1 MISGKTKLTGFFAKP
16 ASHSLSPLMHNLAF
30 SHWGIDAVYLAFE
43 VDQTNLRQAVK
54 SIRTLDMLGVN
65 VSMPN
70 KTAVLAYLD
79 QLSPE
84 AELIGAVNTIVHQEQ
99 RLIGYNTDGMG
110 FVRSVNETGHP
121 IKNQKIVVL
130 GAGGAAKAIVVQ
142 MALEGAQEITIYK
155 RLNATFLPLKEYF
168 AKVSEKTGCPIR
180 LHDYAD
186 ESQLALDLSQANL
199 LINATDIGMGSK
211 SQLALDLSQANLL
224 INATDIGMG
233 SKKDQLPIADV
244 KLLHSQLAVFDLIYS
259 PSETRLIQEAKKM
272 GIKAYNGLGMLI
284 HQGAIAFELWTHRE
298 MPVQNIR
305 ERLEQ
310 EV

>member
-43 VDQTNLRQAVK
+43 VDQTNLRQAVE

-168 AKVSEKTGCPIR
+168 VKVSEKTGCPIR

-186 ESQLALDLSQANL
+186 E
-199 LINATDIGMGSK
+199 

-284 HQGAIAFELWTHRE
+284 HQGAITFELWTHRE

-305 ERLEQ
+305 EQLEQ

>member
-43 VDQTNLRQAVK
+43 VDQTNLRQAVE

-130 GAGGAAKAIVVQ
+130 GAGGAAKAIVDQ

-168 AKVSEKTGCPIR
+168 VKVSEKTGCPIR

-186 ESQLALDLSQANL
+186 E
-199 LINATDIGMGSK
+199 

-305 ERLEQ
+305 EQLEQ

>member
-43 VDQTNLRQAVK
+43 VDQTNLRQAVE

-168 AKVSEKTGCPIR
+168 VKVSEKTGCPIR

-186 ESQLALDLSQANL
+186 E
-199 LINATDIGMGSK
+199 

-284 HQGAIAFELWTHRE
+284 HQGAIAFELWIHRE

-305 ERLEQ
+305 EQLEQ

>member
-43 VDQTNLRQAVK
+43 VDQTNLRQAVE

-168 AKVSEKTGCPIR
+168 VKVSEKTGCPIR

-186 ESQLALDLSQANL
+186 E
-199 LINATDIGMGSK
+199 

-244 KLLHSQLAVFDLIYS
+244 KLLHSQLAVFDLIYF

-272 GIKAYNGLGMLI
+272 EIKAYNGLGMLI

-305 ERLEQ
+305 EQLEQ

>member
-43 VDQTNLRQAVK
+43 VDQTNLRQAVE

-84 AELIGAVNTIVHQEQ
+84 AELIRAVNTIVHQEQ

-168 AKVSEKTGCPIR
+168 VKVSEKTGCPIR

-186 ESQLALDLSQANL
+186 E
-199 LINATDIGMGSK
+199 

-305 ERLEQ
+305 EQLEQ

>member
-43 VDQTNLRQAVK
+43 VDQTNLRQAVE

-168 AKVSEKTGCPIR
+168 VKVSEKAGCPIR

-186 ESQLALDLSQANL
+186 E
-199 LINATDIGMGSK
+199 

-305 ERLEQ
+305 EQLEQ

>member
-211 SQLALDLSQANLL
+211 
-224 INATDIGMG
+224 
-233 SKKDQLPIADV
+233 KDQLPIADV

>member
-43 VDQTNLRQAVK
+43 VDQTNLRQAVE
-54 SIRTLDMLGVN
+54 SIRTLDMWGVN

-155 RLNATFLPLKEYF
+155 RLNATFLPLNEYF

-186 ESQLALDLSQANL
+186 E
-199 LINATDIGMGSK
+199 

>member
-43 VDQTNLRQAVK
+43 VDQTNLRQAVE

-168 AKVSEKTGCPIR
+168 VKVSEKTGCPIR

-186 ESQLALDLSQANL
+186 E
-199 LINATDIGMGSK
+199 

-272 GIKAYNGLGMLI
+272 GIKAYNGLGMSI
-284 HQGAIAFELWTHRE
+284 HQGAIAFELWTHQE

-305 ERLEQ
+305 EQLEQ

>member
-43 VDQTNLRQAVK
+43 VDQTNLRQAVE

-168 AKVSEKTGCPIR
+168 VKVSEKTGCPIR

-186 ESQLALDLSQANL
+186 E
-199 LINATDIGMGSK
+199 

-298 MPVQNIR
+298 MPIQNIR
-305 ERLEQ
+305 EQLEQ

>member
-1 MISGKTKLTGFFAKP
+1 MISGRTKLTGFFAKP

-43 VDQTNLRQAVK
+43 VDQTNLRQAVE
-54 SIRTLDMLGVN
+54 SIRTLNMLGVN

-199 LINATDIGMGSK
+199 LV
-211 SQLALDLSQANLL
+211 
-224 INATDIGMG
+224 NATDIGMG

-298 MPVQNIR
+298 MAVQNIR

>member
-43 VDQTNLRQAVK
+43 VDQTNLRQAVE

-142 MALEGAQEITIYK
+142 MALEVAQEITIYK

-168 AKVSEKTGCPIR
+168 VKVSEKTGCPIR

-186 ESQLALDLSQANL
+186 E
-199 LINATDIGMGSK
+199 

-305 ERLEQ
+305 EQLEQ

>member
-43 VDQTNLRQAVK
+43 VDQTNLRQAVE

-65 VSMPN
+65 ISMPN

-84 AELIGAVNTIVHQEQ
+84 AELIGAVNTIVHHEQ

-211 SQLALDLSQANLL
+211 
-224 INATDIGMG
+224 
-233 SKKDQLPIADV
+233 KDQLPIADV

-272 GIKAYNGLGMLI
+272 GVKAYNGLGMLI
-284 HQGAIAFELWTHRE
+284 HQGAIAFELWTHQE

>member
-30 SHWGIDAVYLAFE
+30 SHWGIDDVYLAFE
-43 VDQTNLRQAVK
+43 VDQTNLRQAVE

-211 SQLALDLSQANLL
+211 
-224 INATDIGMG
+224 
-233 SKKDQLPIADV
+233 KDQLPIADV

-259 PSETRLIQEAKKM
+259 PSETRLIQEAQKM

>member
-43 VDQTNLRQAVK
+43 VDQTNLRQAVE

-70 KTAVLAYLD
+70 KTAVLAHLD

-168 AKVSEKTGCPIR
+168 VKVSEKTGCPIR

-186 ESQLALDLSQANL
+186 E
-199 LINATDIGMGSK
+199 

-305 ERLEQ
+305 EQLEQ

>member
-43 VDQTNLRQAVK
+43 VEQTNLRQAVE

-121 IKNQKIVVL
+121 IKNKKIVVL

-211 SQLALDLSQANLL
+211 
-224 INATDIGMG
+224 
-233 SKKDQLPIADV
+233 KDQLPIADV
-244 KLLHSQLAVFDLIYS
+244 KLLHSKLAVFDLIYS

-272 GIKAYNGLGMLI
+272 GVKAYNGLGMLI
-284 HQGAIAFELWTHRE
+284 HQGAIAFELWTHQE

>member
-43 VDQTNLRQAVK
+43 VDQTNLRQAVE

-168 AKVSEKTGCPIR
+168 VKVSEKTGCPIR

-211 SQLALDLSQANLL
+211 
-224 INATDIGMG
+224 
-233 SKKDQLPIADV
+233 KDQLPIADV
-244 KLLHSQLAVFDLIYS
+244 ELLHSQLAVFDLIYS

-305 ERLEQ
+305 EQLEQ

>member
-43 VDQTNLRQAVK
+43 VDQTNLGQAVE

-211 SQLALDLSQANLL
+211 
-224 INATDIGMG
+224 
-233 SKKDQLPIADV
+233 KDQLPIADV

-272 GIKAYNGLGMLI
+272 GVKAYNGLGMLI

-298 MPVQNIR
+298 MPVQNVR

>member
-43 VDQTNLRQAVK
+43 VDQTNLRQAVE
-54 SIRTLDMLGVN
+54 SIRILDMLGVN

-99 RLIGYNTDGMG
+99 RLVGYNTDGMG

-211 SQLALDLSQANLL
+211 
-224 INATDIGMG
+224 
-233 SKKDQLPIADV
+233 KDQLPIADV

>member
-30 SHWGIDAVYLAFE
+30 SHWGIDAVYLTFE
-43 VDQTNLRQAVK
+43 VDQTNLRQAVE

-168 AKVSEKTGCPIR
+168 VKVSEKTGCPIR

-186 ESQLALDLSQANL
+186 E
-199 LINATDIGMGSK
+199 

-305 ERLEQ
+305 EQLEQ

>member
-43 VDQTNLRQAVK
+43 VDQTNLRQAVE

-70 KTAVLAYLD
+70 KTSVLAYLD

-211 SQLALDLSQANLL
+211 
-224 INATDIGMG
+224 
-233 SKKDQLPIADV
+233 KDQLPIADV

>member
-30 SHWGIDAVYLAFE
+30 SHRGIDAVYLAFE
-43 VDQTNLRQAVK
+43 VDQTNLRQAVE

-155 RLNATFLPLKEYF
+155 RLNATFLPLNEYF

-186 ESQLALDLSQANL
+186 E
-199 LINATDIGMGSK
+199 

>member
-43 VDQTNLRQAVK
+43 VDQTNLRQAVE

-79 QLSPE
+79 QLSSE

-168 AKVSEKTGCPIR
+168 VKVSEKTGCPIR

-186 ESQLALDLSQANL
+186 E
-199 LINATDIGMGSK
+199 

-305 ERLEQ
+305 EQLEQ

>member
-43 VDQTNLRQAVK
+43 VDQTNLRQAVE

-168 AKVSEKTGCPIR
+168 VKVSEKTGCPIR

-199 LINATDIGMGSK
+199 LINAS
-211 SQLALDLSQANLL
+211 
-224 INATDIGMG
+224 DIGMG

-305 ERLEQ
+305 EQLEQ

>member
-43 VDQTNLRQAVK
+43 VDQTNLRQAVE

-130 GAGGAAKAIVVQ
+130 GAGGVAKAIVVQ

-186 ESQLALDLSQANL
+186 E
-199 LINATDIGMGSK
+199 

-305 ERLEQ
+305 EQLEQ

>member
-43 VDQTNLRQAVK
+43 VDQTNLRQAVE

-211 SQLALDLSQANLL
+211 
-224 INATDIGMG
+224 
-233 SKKDQLPIADV
+233 KEQLPIADV

-284 HQGAIAFELWTHRE
+284 HQGAIAFELWTHQE

>member
-1 MISGKTKLTGFFAKP
+1 MISGKTKLTGFFANP

-43 VDQTNLRQAVK
+43 VDQTNLRQAVE

-99 RLIGYNTDGMG
+99 RLVGYNTDGMG

-211 SQLALDLSQANLL
+211 
-224 INATDIGMG
+224 
-233 SKKDQLPIADV
+233 KDQLPIADV

>member
-43 VDQTNLRQAVK
+43 VDQTNLRQAVE

-84 AELIGAVNTIVHQEQ
+84 AELIGAINTIVHQEQ

-211 SQLALDLSQANLL
+211 
-224 INATDIGMG
+224 
-233 SKKDQLPIADV
+233 KDQLPIADV

-259 PSETRLIQEAKKM
+259 PSETRLIQEAQKM

>member
-43 VDQTNLRQAVK
+43 VDQTNLRQAVE

-211 SQLALDLSQANLL
+211 
-224 INATDIGMG
+224 
-233 SKKDQLPIADV
+233 KDQLPIADV

-305 ERLEQ
+305 EQLEQ

>member
-43 VDQTNLRQAVK
+43 VDQTNLRQAVE

-84 AELIGAVNTIVHQEQ
+84 AELIGAVNTIVQQEQ
-99 RLIGYNTDGMG
+99 SLIGYNTDGMG

-211 SQLALDLSQANLL
+211 
-224 INATDIGMG
+224 
-233 SKKDQLPIADV
+233 KDQLPIADV

>member
-43 VDQTNLRQAVK
+43 VDQTNLRQAVE
-54 SIRTLDMLGVN
+54 SIRTFDMLGVN

-168 AKVSEKTGCPIR
+168 VKVSEKTGCPIR

-186 ESQLALDLSQANL
+186 E
-199 LINATDIGMGSK
+199 

-305 ERLEQ
+305 EQLEQ

>member
-110 FVRSVNETGHP
+110 FVRSVNEKGHP

-211 SQLALDLSQANLL
+211 
-224 INATDIGMG
+224 
-233 SKKDQLPIADV
+233 KDQLPIADV

-284 HQGAIAFELWTHRE
+284 HQGAIAFELWTHQE

>member
-43 VDQTNLRQAVK
+43 VDQTNLRQAVE

-84 AELIGAVNTIVHQEQ
+84 AELIGAVNTIVQQEQ

-186 ESQLALDLSQANL
+186 ESQLALDLSQ
-199 LINATDIGMGSK
+199 G
-211 SQLALDLSQANLL
+211 NLL

>member
-43 VDQTNLRQAVK
+43 VDQTNLRQAVE

-168 AKVSEKTGCPIR
+168 AKISEKTGCPIR

-186 ESQLALDLSQANL
+186 E
-199 LINATDIGMGSK
+199 

-284 HQGAIAFELWTHRE
+284 HQGAIAFELWTHQE

>member
-43 VDQTNLRQAVK
+43 VDQTNLRQAVE

-79 QLSPE
+79 QLSSE

-211 SQLALDLSQANLL
+211 
-224 INATDIGMG
+224 
-233 SKKDQLPIADV
+233 KDQLPIADV

>member
-43 VDQTNLRQAVK
+43 VDQTNLRQAVE

-110 FVRSVNETGHP
+110 FVRSVNETGHL

-211 SQLALDLSQANLL
+211 
-224 INATDIGMG
+224 
-233 SKKDQLPIADV
+233 KDQLPIADV

-272 GIKAYNGLGMLI
+272 GIKAYNGLSMLI

>member
-30 SHWGIDAVYLAFE
+30 SHWNIDAVYLAFE

-110 FVRSVNETGHP
+110 FVRSVNEKGHP

-186 ESQLALDLSQANL
+186 E
-199 LINATDIGMGSK
+199 

>member
-43 VDQTNLRQAVK
+43 VDQTNLRQAVE

-130 GAGGAAKAIVVQ
+130 GAGGAAKSIVVQ

-211 SQLALDLSQANLL
+211 
-224 INATDIGMG
+224 
-233 SKKDQLPIADV
+233 KDQLPIADI

-305 ERLEQ
+305 EQLEQ